1 MSMIGPSIIRR
12 KTNAVFA
19 PAKQSTIPDAVPISE
34 ARGGQSY
41 RPFMEPKMRGNH
53 FAELSAFV
61 AVAEQA
67 SFTNA
72 ARRLGLS
79 TATLS
84 QTVRALENRLGVR
97 LLNRT
102 TRSVAPTDAGE
113 RLLAQLRPLL
123 DGFDA
128 AIESV
133 NAFRD
138 KPAGHLRLTMPPPVA
153 RFVLAPVLARFLQLY
168 PEIVIETTVESGLTD
183 IVAGRYDAGFRRG
196 NLVARDMIATRVTD
210 DMHYLVVA
218 SPDYLARRGRPQ
230 TPADLAA
237 HNCIRYRLP
246 AGGFIPWVFVVGDKT
261 VEFDVKGTVVVINDP
276 ELVISAALEGVGVAY
291 LYEEYV
297 ASLVADGRLVSLLDK
312 SALPVTDGF
321 FLFYPSRRQ
330 NPAALRALIEF
341 LRADLRAGAR
351 MAKAKS

>member
-1 MSMIGPSIIRR
+1 
-12 KTNAVFA
+12 
-19 PAKQSTIPDAVPISE
+19 
-34 ARGGQSY
+34 
-41 RPFMEPKMRGNH
+41 MRGNH
-53 FAELSAFV
+53 FAELSVFV

-72 ARRLGLS
+72 ARRHGLS

-84 QTVRALENRLGVR
+84 QTVRALEARLGVR

-113 RLLAQLRPLL
+113 RLLSQLRPLL

-133 NAFRD
+133 NAFRE
-138 KPAGHLRLTMPPPVA
+138 KPTGHLRLTMPPPVA
-153 RFVLAPVLARFLQLY
+153 RFVLGPVLARFLEQY
-168 PEIVIETTVESGLTD
+168 PEIVIEATVESSLTD

-196 NLVARDMIATRVTD
+196 NLVARDMIARRVTS
-210 DMHYLVVA
+210 DMHYLLVA
-218 SPDYLARRGRPQ
+218 SPDYLARHGRPHV
-230 TPADLAA
+230 PADLYA

-246 AGGFIPWVFVVGDKT
+246 SGEFIPWVFVADGKT
-261 VEFDVKGTVVVINDP
+261 VEFDVKGSVVVVNDP
-276 ELVISAALEGVGVAY
+276 ELVINAALESIGVAY
-291 LYEEYV
+291 FYQEYV

-330 NPAALRALIEF
+330 NSAALRAFIEF
-341 LRADLRAGAR
+341 LRWEPHSKRQGSTATRVLEHDPEKPVPDLIRSGTSLPR
-351 MAKAKS
+351 

>member
-1 MSMIGPSIIRR
+1 
-12 KTNAVFA
+12 
-19 PAKQSTIPDAVPISE
+19 
-34 ARGGQSY
+34 
-41 RPFMEPKMRGNH
+41 MRSLNLPG
-53 FAELSAFV
+53 LTVFV
-61 AVAEQA
+61 AIVEHG
-67 SFTNA
+67 SFAAA
-72 ARRLGLS
+72 ARHLGLS
-79 TATLS
+79 TPSVS
-84 QTVRALENRLGVR
+84 QALRGLEERLGVR

-113 RLLAQLRPLL
+113 RLLTQLRPLL

-133 NAFRD
+133 NAFRE

-153 RFVLAPVLARFLQLY
+153 RFVLAPVLARFLQQY
-168 PEIVIETTVESGLTD
+168 PEIVIETTVDSGLTD

-196 NLVARDMIATRVTD
+196 NLVARDMIATRVTN
-210 DMHYLVVA
+210 DMHYRVVA
-218 SPDYLARRGRPQ
+218 SPDYVARRGLPQ
-230 TPADLAA
+230 TPADLGA

-246 AGGFIPWVFVVGDKT
+246 GGGFIPWMFVVDGKT
-261 VEFDVKGTVVVINDP
+261 VEFDVEGSVVVINDP
-276 ELVISAALEGVGVAY
+276 ELVISAALEGIGIAY

-341 LRADLRAGAR
+341 LRSDLRASAR
-351 MAKAKS
+351 TAKAKS